1 MKPTTREVLL
11 LLLTAFPLLEA
22 NDPTDKDSPFYYDYH
37 SLRVGG
43 MIFAGVLCFVGL
55 VILISGKCKCKK
67 KTSVQALA
75 PVRSTLSGDS
85 TEC

>member
-1 MKPTTREVLL
+1 MEILL

-37 SLRVGG
+37 SLRLSG
-43 MIFAGVLCFVGL
+43 MIFAGILCFVGIA
-55 VILISGKCKCKK
+55 ILISGKCKCKK
-67 KTSVQALA
+67 KTSVQALV
-75 PVRSTLSGDS
+75 PVKTNPSD

>member
-1 MKPTTREVLL
+1 MKPTATEILL

-22 NDPTDKDSPFYYDYH
+22 NDPTDKDSPFYYDYQ

-55 VILISGKCKCKK
+55 AILISGKCKCKK
-67 KTSVQALA
+67 KTSVQAMV
-75 PVRSTLSGDS
+75 PVKSNLSSGS

>member
-1 MKPTTREVLL
+1 MKPTTVEILL

-37 SLRVGG
+37 SLRVSG
-43 MIFAGVLCFVGL
+43 MICAGILCFVGIA
-55 VILISGKCKCKK
+55 ILISGKCKCKK
-67 KTSVQALA
+67 KTSVQALV
-75 PVRSTLSGDS
+75 PVKTNLSD